1 MHDCKAKDMVEITSL
16 QNPLVKRIRF
26 LKKRKHRLREGCF
39 WAEGIRN
46 ALQALELGWDIEA
59 LVWAPDMLRSDP
71 ALQAVQRASVR
82 KVTVSRYV
90 FEGMA
95 VGENP
100 QGLGA
105 LVRLREQ
112 RLADLDAGSE
122 TLLVVLEEPRNRGNV
137 GTVVRTVDC
146 AGGDGVVLL
155 GRSVDA
161 YDPESVRASMGSL
174 FAMPVVACPGVS
186 DFVAWAGDRGLRL
199 VGTSARATQSYREVS
214 YRRPLALL
222 FGNERKG
229 LSGMLRA
236 AADEVVRIPVLGRA
250 TSLNLASAV
259 AVMAYQAVEG

>member
-1 MHDCKAKDMVEITSL
+1 MHDCKAKDMVKITSL

-71 ALQAVQRASVR
+71 ALQAVQRTSVK
-82 KVTVSRYV
+82 KVAVSRYV

-112 RLADLDAGSE
+112 RLADLDVGSE

-174 FAMPVVACPGVS
+174 FAMPVVACPGIS
-186 DFVAWAGDRGLRL
+186 EFVAWAGDRGLRL

-214 YRRPLALL
+214 CRRPLALL

-259 AVMAYQAVEG
+259 AVMAYRAVEG

>member
-1 MHDCKAKDMVEITSL
+1 MHDCKAKDHGRDHKPPESIDQAHPFSQET
-16 QNPLVKRIRF
+16 
-26 LKKRKHRLREGCF
+26 KHRLREGCF

-71 ALQAVQRASVR
+71 ALQAVQRTSVK
-82 KVTVSRYV
+82 KVAVSRYV

-112 RLADLDAGSE
+112 RLANLSVGSE

-146 AGGDGVVLL
+146 ARGGTVW
-155 GRSVDA
+155 
-161 YDPESVRASMGSL
+161 
-174 FAMPVVACPGVS
+174 FC
-186 DFVAWAGDRGLRL
+186 WGDR
-199 VGTSARATQSYREVS
+199 
-214 YRRPLALL
+214 
-222 FGNERKG
+222 
-229 LSGMLRA
+229 
-236 AADEVVRIPVLGRA
+236 
-250 TSLNLASAV
+250 
-259 AVMAYQAVEG
+259 